1 MTIIRYNNREVTLAP
16 DLTLELQNERK
27 LRQLADID
35 VVEQTS
41 NLVSIANAR
50 IDTLVQR
57 MNDFESGAGTE
68 WAVPVQKEKDAR
80 IAGDLENKT
89 LTNGLNA
96 AMSRRVDG
104 LFTDINAV
112 EDRVAV
118 LEQDDTTIVRQ
129 GDAATLDQLKVN
141 RDISGQTASFANQ
154 VTVGSLNNLSDHPWT
169 KVQDEGDNQ
178 GMWVK
183 RQGDIIHLRVRLNNS
198 GASVAT
204 RWVGILP
211 DWAQLPGTVNL
222 MFTVPAWTSTS
233 SNISNLQ
240 VNGNLASDP
249 NRNKVAILKNIANQ
263 KYEFEVSYSVGTT
276 SS

>member
-41 NLVSIANAR
+41 SLVSIANAR
-50 IDTLVQR
+50 IDNLVQR
-57 MNDFESGAGTE
+57 MNAFESGAGTE

-118 LEQDDTTIVRQ
+118 LEQDDTTIIRQ
-129 GDAATLDQLKVN
+129 GATATLEQLKVN
-141 RDISGQTASFANQ
+141 RDITGQSASFGNQ

-169 KVQDEGDNQ
+169 KVQDEGDNN

-198 GASVAT
+198 GASVAE

-211 DWAQLPGTVNL
+211 DWAQLPGSVSL
-222 MFTVPAWTSTS
+222 MFTVPAWSSTAS
-233 SNISNLQ
+233 SISNLQ
-240 VNGNLASDP
+240 VNGNLASNT
-249 NRNKVAILKNIANQ
+249 NRNKVAILKNIPNQ

-276 SS
+276 PS

>member
-1 MTIIRYNNREVTLAP
+1 MTIIRYNNKDVILAP
-16 DLTLELQNERK
+16 DLSIPLSTEKAERIQGDLQ
-27 LRQLADID
+27 

-41 NLVSIANAR
+41 DLLALVNTR
-50 IDTLVQR
+50 IDNLVQR

-129 GDAATLDQLKVN
+129 GDTATLDQLKVN

-183 RQGDIIHLRVRLNNS
+183 RQGDIIHLRVRLVNS
-198 GASVAT
+198 GASVAE

-222 MFTVPAWTSTS
+222 MFTVPAWTSTAS
-233 SNISNLQ
+233 SISNLQ
-240 VNGNLASDP
+240 VNGNLASNT
-249 NRNKVAILKNIANQ
+249 NRNKVAILKNIPNQ
-263 KYEFEVSYSVGTT
+263 KYEFEVSYSVGTIP
-276 SS
+276 S

>member
-57 MNDFESGAGTE
+57 MNAFESGAGTE

-80 IAGDLENKT
+80 IAGDSDNRNFTNALNT
-89 LTNGLNA
+89 TMTNRVNGLF
-96 AMSRRVDG
+96 D
-104 LFTDINAV
+104 DIVAV
-112 EDRVAV
+112 EDRVTT
-118 LEQDDTTIVRQ
+118 LEQADTTIVRQ
-129 GDAATLDQLKVN
+129 GDTATLERLKVN
-141 RDISGQTASFANQ
+141 QDITGQSASFSNR
-154 VTVGSLNNLSDHPWT
+154 VTVGSFNNLSDHPWT
-169 KVQDEGDNQ
+169 MIQDEGDNN
-178 GMWVK
+178 GTWVK
-183 RQGDIIHLRVRLNNS
+183 RQGDIVYLRVKLDNS
-198 GASVAT
+198 GASTAE
-204 RWVGILP
+204 RWLCTLP
-211 DWAQLPGTVNL
+211 DWAQLPGAVNL
-222 MFTVPAWTSTS
+222 MFTVPAWSSTAS
-233 SNISNLQ
+233 SISNLQ

-263 KYEFEVSYSVGTT
+263 KYEFEVSYSVGTIP
-276 SS
+276 S